1 VPTYRITIRIDPTV
15 RRELEERASAK
26 KKGQSEIVREAL
38 KEYFTAHPAGQT
50 RYDVAA
56 RAGVVGIVKT
66 APSDMS
72 TNRKY
77 FKGFG
82 RRSG

>member
-1 VPTYRITIRIDPTV
+1 VATYRITIRIDPTV

-38 KEYFTAHPAGQT
+38 KEYFTAHPAAQT
-50 RYDVAA
+50 CYDAA
-56 RAGVVGIVKT
+56 VRAGVVGIVNT
-66 APSDMS
+66 VPFDMS
-72 TNRKY
+72 INRRY